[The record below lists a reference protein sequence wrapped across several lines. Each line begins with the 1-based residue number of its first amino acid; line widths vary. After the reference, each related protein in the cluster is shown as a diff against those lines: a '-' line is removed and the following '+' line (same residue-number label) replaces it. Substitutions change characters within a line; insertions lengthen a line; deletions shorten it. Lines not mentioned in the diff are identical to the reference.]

1 MKTSREEADEFISNI
16 ENMHED
22 LLSAYNMKTYG
33 EYGNRYHN
41 FMRVHHIYD
50 ILYYKMLQ

>member
-1 MKTSREEADEFISNI
+1 MKTFF
-16 ENMHED
+16 
-22 LLSAYNMKTYG
+22 SAYNMKTYG

-50 ILYYKMLQ
+50 ILYYRMLQ